1 MKTYKH
7 PGIIFLIL
15 SAICASCFAQS
26 VTPKIYYCIIANEH
40 YSLDYNKFEEGFSG
54 LINVE
59 EASIAADKIEAI
71 FKQWGATKGIV
82 LKSTKTTKLDSKML
96 LGSID
101 KIISTIKKDKTKN
114 PLLLF
119 YYAGHGFSSEK
130 LQALFLPD
138 GEFTKNPDLLTLE
151 NWDKYATVA
160 LDLHEKLQQA
170 DIEHMMFFDCCYS
183 GRQLQIERLSPNTIN
198 QLNLK
203 TLDQLMGDTYSILTA
218 MYRMVGPDPVIFS
231 TSAGKS
237 VQTLPLYDGMDS
249 EYVPPLC
256 RRLLL
261 LNQQNAQF
269 PMKQISEWMKVFL
282 NKNFDPPTAQAVSYW
297 SGSNE

>member
-1 MKTYKH
+1 MKKYH
-7 PGIIFLIL
+7 NPSIIFLIL
-15 SAICASCFAQS
+15 SAIYSSCFAQPG
-26 VTPKIYYCIIANEH
+26 TPKIYYCIIANEH
-40 YSLDYNKFEEGFSG
+40 YSVDFQKFEEGFSG

-59 EASIAADKIEAI
+59 EATIAADKMEAI
-71 FKQWGATKGIV
+71 FKQWGAAKGVV
-82 LKSTKTTKLDSKML
+82 LKSTASTKLNSKML

-101 KIISTIKKDKTKN
+101 KIINTIKKDNAKN

-151 NWDKYATVA
+151 TWDKYATVA
-160 LDLHEKLQQA
+160 LDLHERLQRA
-170 DIEHMMFFDCCYS
+170 YIAHMMFFDCCYS
-183 GRQLQIERLSPNTIN
+183 GRQSQIERLSPNAIN

-203 TLDQLMGDTYSILTA
+203 TLDQLMSNTYSIFTA

-231 TSAGKS
+231 TTAGNS
-237 VQTLPLYDGMDS
+237 VQTVPLYDGVDA

-261 LNQQNAQF
+261 LQKQNAQF
-269 PMKQISEWMKVFL
+269 PMKQLSEWMKVFL
-282 NKNFDPPTAQAVSYW
+282 NKNFDPLTAQAVSYW